1 MSEVMRTEASLSD
14 TTMLEVSNLKRYFD
28 VSRPFLNRV
37 LEGAP
42 RQTLKAVNGIDFK
55 IKKGETFSLAGES
68 GCGKSTM
75 LLLAGGLLTPE
86 SGSVQIGGEDPY
98 VLTADARS
106 KFRADNIGFVFQ
118 QFHLVPYLSVLDN
131 VLAPSIATGSKDA
144 EQRARELLDR
154 FGLSHRLEHT
164 PGELS
169 SGERQRTALAR
180 ALLNEP
186 KVLLADEPTGNLD
199 TENATEVLKH
209 LRQADNYQAS
219 TQKTE
224 ACRGLAADRRRS
236 LSAVT
241 ERRHADRYSGFGY
254 DCSRG
259 DRSRPGTGCV
269 ERCFGIGHC

>member
-1 MSEVMRTEASLSD
+1 MLVDIQDARKTYQGASGQVLAVDGVSLSVD
-14 TTMLEVSNLKRYFD
+14 GGEFV
-28 VSRPFLNRV
+28 
-37 LEGAP
+37 
-42 RQTLKAVNGIDFK
+42 AVQGP
-55 IKKGETFSLAGES
+55 S

-75 LLLAGGLLTPE
+75 LLIAGGLLTPE

-98 VLTADARS
+98 ALTADARS

-131 VLAPSIATGSKDA
+131 ALAPSIATGAKDA
-144 EQRARELLDR
+144 EQRARDLLDQ
-154 FGLSHRLEHT
+154 FGLAHRLEHT

-209 LRQADNYQAS
+209 LRKFAASGGAVLLVTHDAQAA
-219 TQKTE
+219 TT
-224 ACRGLAADRRRS
+224 ADRVIHLRDGK
-236 LSAVT
+236 LDTAAV
-241 ERRHADRYSGFGY
+241 A
-254 DCSRG
+254 
-259 DRSRPGTGCV
+259 
-269 ERCFGIGHC
+269 

>member
-1 MSEVMRTEASLSD
+1 MLVDIQDARKTYQGASGQVLAVDGVSLSVD
-14 TTMLEVSNLKRYFD
+14 GGEFV
-28 VSRPFLNRV
+28 
-37 LEGAP
+37 
-42 RQTLKAVNGIDFK
+42 AVQGP
-55 IKKGETFSLAGES
+55 S

-86 SGSVQIGGEDPY
+86 SGSVQIGGKDPY
-98 VLTADARS
+98 ALTADARS

-131 VLAPSIATGSKDA
+131 VLAPSIATGCKDA
-144 EQRARELLDR
+144 EQRARELLDQ

-209 LRQADNYQAS
+209 LREFAASGGAVLLVTHDAQAA
-219 TQKTE
+219 
-224 ACRGLAADRRRS
+224 AAADRVIHLRDGK
-236 LSAVT
+236 LDTAAV
-241 ERRHADRYSGFGY
+241 A
-254 DCSRG
+254 
-259 DRSRPGTGCV
+259 
-269 ERCFGIGHC
+269 

>member
-1 MSEVMRTEASLSD
+1 MLVDIQDARKTYQGASGQVLAVDGVSLSVD
-14 TTMLEVSNLKRYFD
+14 GGEFV
-28 VSRPFLNRV
+28 
-37 LEGAP
+37 
-42 RQTLKAVNGIDFK
+42 AVQGP
-55 IKKGETFSLAGES
+55 S

-75 LLLAGGLLTPE
+75 LLIAGGLLTPQ

-98 VLTADARS
+98 ALTADARS

-131 VLAPSIATGSKDA
+131 ALAPSIATGAKDA
-144 EQRARELLDR
+144 EQRARDLLDQ
-154 FGLSHRLEHT
+154 FGLAHRLEHT

-209 LRQADNYQAS
+209 LRKFAASGGAVLLVTHDAQAAA
-219 TQKTE
+219 T
-224 ACRGLAADRRRS
+224 ADRVIHLRDGK
-236 LSAVT
+236 LDTAAV
-241 ERRHADRYSGFGY
+241 A
-254 DCSRG
+254 
-259 DRSRPGTGCV
+259 
-269 ERCFGIGHC
+269 